1 MRTGRKAVGHFLFW
15 LLLGVAAGVFL
26 AAVLSYHEYQTM
38 EKIAGTA
45 IKTESLARGLKE
57 RLSVGSEFLEAYGYR

>member
-26 AAVLSYHEYQTM
+26 AAVLSYHECHKDGITGKGI
-38 EKIAGTA
+38 EGT
-45 IKTESLARGLKE
+45 LKC
-57 RLSVGSEFLEAYGYR
+57 GI